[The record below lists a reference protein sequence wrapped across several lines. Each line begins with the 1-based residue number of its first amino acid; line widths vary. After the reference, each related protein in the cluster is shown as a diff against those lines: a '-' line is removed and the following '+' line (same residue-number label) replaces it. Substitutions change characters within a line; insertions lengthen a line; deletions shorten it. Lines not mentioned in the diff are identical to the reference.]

1 MNIYY
6 LHFFLVTHYIF
17 CNCKNSECCKYK
29 RHNIDK
35 AENDE
40 YDKSDNNEFKKKYD
54 NKKNNIIEKNAY
66 FNWFKNNCGLQTVI
80 LTLFNIFKNNQKTLE
95 IFKNSNRKLYKNL
108 YSGIF
113 DYNKFEENDNKN
125 NSNEILIDIYVEILK
140 FFKSKVVEIKN
151 KMNNEY
157 WKYDFLY
164 DNNENYSY
172 KKDYNG
178 TNDNEKVIFNEFH
191 ELDKNFDEYMWF
203 IDHIV
208 NIEEKYIP
216 NDISSIFQ
224 RSFLDNLLHISS
236 LDNINKIF
244 NKEGHKK
251 LIEYINKIFEN
262 IEKYKNEIDCT
273 LRIIDIIF
281 IFEEIFHDFIK
292 EKINNNNIYKY
303 NIENETITFEII
315 SDRNDDNLEN
325 NNFKKS
331 ELLNSDFEN
340 MFFITLYCSHK
351 EESIDHVSCIY
362 KDNNGNW
369 WLNGGFNKIIKVD
382 PELIKQQNFKQ
393 IMDNYSHIMNYKFV
407 GIDYIIFKNNI

>member
-1 MNIYY
+1 
-6 LHFFLVTHYIF
+6 
-17 CNCKNSECCKYK
+17 
-29 RHNIDK
+29 
-35 AENDE
+35 
-40 YDKSDNNEFKKKYD
+40 
-54 NKKNNIIEKNAY
+54 
-66 FNWFKNNCGLQTVI
+66 
-80 LTLFNIFKNNQKTLE
+80 
-95 IFKNSNRKLYKNL
+95 
-108 YSGIF
+108 
-113 DYNKFEENDNKN
+113 
-125 NSNEILIDIYVEILK
+125 
-140 FFKSKVVEIKN
+140 
-151 KMNNEY
+151 
-157 WKYDFLY
+157 
-164 DNNENYSY
+164 
-172 KKDYNG
+172 
-178 TNDNEKVIFNEFH
+178 
-191 ELDKNFDEYMWF
+191 MWF

-351 EESIDHVSCIY
+351 EVSIDHVSCIY

>member
-191 ELDKNFDEYMWF
+191 
-203 IDHIV
+203 
-208 NIEEKYIP
+208 
-216 NDISSIFQ
+216 
-224 RSFLDNLLHISS
+224 
-236 LDNINKIF
+236 
-244 NKEGHKK
+244 
-251 LIEYINKIFEN
+251 
-262 IEKYKNEIDCT
+262 
-273 LRIIDIIF
+273 
-281 IFEEIFHDFIK
+281 
-292 EKINNNNIYKY
+292 
-303 NIENETITFEII
+303 
-315 SDRNDDNLEN
+315 
-325 NNFKKS
+325 
-331 ELLNSDFEN
+331 
-340 MFFITLYCSHK
+340 
-351 EESIDHVSCIY
+351 
-362 KDNNGNW
+362 
-369 WLNGGFNKIIKVD
+369 
-382 PELIKQQNFKQ
+382 
-393 IMDNYSHIMNYKFV
+393 
-407 GIDYIIFKNNI
+407 